1 MSGTNAAARA
11 FANVPLDA
19 PPDTARGTSP
29 DTATDTAAG
38 TDRRPLAA
46 RFALFAE
53 CLLAGVWLLLA
64 ALALVT
70 ALPAFAAACGHLRRH
85 LDAEQAGWREFAAEW
100 AAAVRTG
107 WRFSL
112 LWWAAL
118 ALLAFD
124 LRVVSSGL
132 LPGGPAVAAVGATAA
147 VAAVAVVVAG
157 LRTAAAWRPG
167 DDWARTGRA
176 AARRTL
182 RTEPG
187 GSLLLAG
194 GLAVVVVAAWMLPPL
209 AAPALGCLAAC
220 AVAAERRYGRT

>member
-1 MSGTNAAARA
+1 MSGAGAAARA
-11 FANVPLDA
+11 YADTS
-19 PPDTARGTSP
+19 PDTSP
-29 DTATDTAAG
+29 DTAAGAAG
-38 TDRRPLAA
+38 SADRRPLAA

-70 ALPAFAAACGHLRRH
+70 ALPAFAAACGHLRRY
-85 LDAEQAGWREFAAEW
+85 LDAERAGWREFAAEW

-132 LPGGPAVAAVGATAA
+132 LPGGPVVAAVGAVTAA
-147 VAAVAVVVAG
+147 AAVAVVVTG

-167 DDWARTGRA
+167 ADWFRTGRA
-176 AARRTL
+176 AVLRTL

-194 GLAVVVVAAWMLPPL
+194 GLAVVGVAAWMLPPL

-220 AVAAERRYGRT
+220 AVAAERRYGRP

>member
-1 MSGTNAAARA
+1 MSGTSAAA
-11 FANVPLDA
+11 DA
-19 PPDTARGTSP
+19 TAG
-29 DTATDTAAG
+29 TATGAAAG
-38 TDRRPLAA
+38 TDRRPLAT

-70 ALPAFAAACGHLRRH
+70 ALPA
-85 LDAEQAGWREFAAEW
+85 FAAEW

-132 LPGGPAVAAVGATAA
+132 LPGGPAVP
-147 VAAVAVVVAG
+147 
-157 LRTAAAWRPG
+157 RPG
-167 DDWARTGRA
+167 LAHRVPARRHPEVDR
-176 AARRTL
+176 ARRTRRGPTATTAL
-182 RTEPG
+182 YGPAAIRNPALAG
-187 GSLLLAG
+187 DLLAG
-194 GLAVVVVAAWMLPPL
+194 
-209 AAPALGCLAAC
+209 
-220 AVAAERRYGRT
+220 

>member
-1 MSGTNAAARA
+1 MSGTSAAARA
-11 FANVPLDA
+11 RADISP
-19 PPDTARGTSP
+19 GTSP
-29 DTATDTAAG
+29 GAAG
-38 TDRRPLAA
+38 SADRRPLAA

-70 ALPAFAAACGHLRRH
+70 ALPAFAAACGHLRRY
-85 LDAEQAGWREFAAEW
+85 LDAERAGWREFAVEW

-132 LPGGPAVAAVGATAA
+132 LPGGPAVAAVGAVTAA
-147 VAAVAVVVAG
+147 AAVAVVVTG
-157 LRTAAAWRPG
+157 LRAAAAWRPG
-167 DDWARTGRA
+167 ADWFRIGRA

-194 GLAVVVVAAWMLPPL
+194 GLAVVGVAAWMLPPL

-220 AVAAERRYGRT
+220 AVAVERRHGRP

>member
-1 MSGTNAAARA
+1 MSGTGAAARA
-11 FANVPLDA
+11 RA
-19 PPDTARGTSP
+19 
-29 DTATDTAAG
+29 DTATSAATG
-38 TDRRPLAA
+38 MDRRPPAA

-70 ALPAFAAACGHLRRH
+70 ALPAFAAACGHLRRY
-85 LDAEQAGWREFAAEW
+85 LDAEQAGWRQFAAEW

-132 LPGGPAVAAVGATAA
+132 LPGGPAVAAVGA

-167 DDWARTGRA
+167 DDWVRTARS

-194 GLAVVVVAAWMLPPL
+194 GLAVVGVAAWMLPPL
-209 AAPALGCLAAC
+209 IAPALGCLAAC
-220 AVAAERRYGRT
+220 AVAVERRYGRT

>member
-1 MSGTNAAARA
+1 MSAAVDSAA
-11 FANVPLDA
+11 DTGPAADA
-19 PPDTARGTSP
+19 E
-29 DTATDTAAG
+29 
-38 TDRRPLAA
+38 RRPLAA

-70 ALPAFAAACGHLRRH
+70 ALPAFAAACGHLRRY
-85 LDAEQAGWREFAAEW
+85 LDAERAGWREFAAGLR
-100 AAAVRTG
+100 AAVRAG

-132 LPGGPAVAAVGATAA
+132 LPGGPAVAAVGAVTAA
-147 VAAVAVVVAG
+147 AAVAVVVTG

-167 DDWARTGRA
+167 GDWFRTGRA
-176 AARRTL
+176 AARRTC

-194 GLAVVVVAAWMLPPL
+194 GLAVVAVAAWMLPPL
-209 AAPALGCLAAC
+209 VAPALGCLAAC
-220 AVAAERRYGRT
+220 AVAAERRYGRP

>member
-1 MSGTNAAARA
+1 MSGTGAAARA
-11 FANVPLDA
+11 RADI
-19 PPDTARGTSP
+19 SP
-29 DTATDTAAG
+29 GAAG
-38 TDRRPLAA
+38 SADRRPLAA

-64 ALALVT
+64 ALVLVT
-70 ALPAFAAACGHLRRH
+70 ALPAFAAACGHLRRY
-85 LDAEQAGWREFAAEW
+85 LDAERAGWREFAAEW

-132 LPGGPAVAAVGATAA
+132 LPGGPAVAAVGAVTAA
-147 VAAVAVVVAG
+147 AAVAVVVTG
-157 LRTAAAWRPG
+157 LRAAAAWRPG
-167 DDWARTGRA
+167 ADWFRTGRA

-187 GSLLLAG
+187 GSALLAG
-194 GLAVVVVAAWMLPPL
+194 GLAVVGVAAWMLPPL

-220 AVAAERRYGRT
+220 AVAVERRYGRP